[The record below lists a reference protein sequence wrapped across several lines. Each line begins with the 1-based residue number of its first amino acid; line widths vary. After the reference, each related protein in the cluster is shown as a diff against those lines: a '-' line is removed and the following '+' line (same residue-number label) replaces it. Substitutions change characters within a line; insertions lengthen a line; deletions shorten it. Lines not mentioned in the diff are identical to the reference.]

1 VNTFTAAVGLHLH
14 DRAISTAAVRQRR
27 RRTMSL
33 VLIVTAW
40 AVIEA
45 AIAIA
50 LVANP
55 KRRSRDPG
63 SLFSGLADWR
73 V

>member
-1 VNTFTAAVGLHLH
+1 
-14 DRAISTAAVRQRR
+14 
-27 RRTMSL
+27 MSL